1 MAKKLFW
8 ITLALAVTLVAT
20 GCSLGQQETSAPKP
34 AAQPAPAV
42 APTVVVEPTAVPAQP
57 VSNTSAAINL
67 PGDVEAKQKVNVV
80 FPVPGRVQEVQA
92 NVGDRVT
99 AGQVLAVLD
108 HRTLDAQVTQMG
120 AALKVANAQL
130 ALLQAPPDEADLAAA
145 KAGVDAAEKAY
156 KRMLA
161 GPTKE
166 DLIQAQAAVAQAEAG
181 LRQAQAAY
189 DKIAGLPNAGLMPQS
204 LGLQQ
209 ATIGYQTA
217 KAMYDKVAK
226 GATDA
231 QIAQAYAGLLKAR
244 AGLKK
249 LQDGPK
255 PEQLAMAAAQ
265 ILQAQSALDAMKV
278 QRDNAYARAPMD
290 GVISARHVVTGTY
303 ASPGLP
309 AFTVVSVKTK
319 IVIDAEESIAQAIR
333 RGQEV
338 DIQTNSVVGRSFK
351 GIVTRIS
358 PTVDPKTRTRQI
370 TVEPLDGDSVLRPG
384 MFATVSFRS
393 REG

>member
-1 MAKKLFW
+1 
-8 ITLALAVTLVAT
+8 
-20 GCSLGQQETSAPKP
+20 LGRQETSASKPAVP
-34 AAQPAPAV
+34 AAQAA

-57 VSNTSAAINL
+57 VSNTSAAIRL

-108 HRTLDAQVTQMG
+108 HRALDAQVTQMG
-120 AALKVANAQL
+120 AALKVANANL
-130 ALLQAPPDEADLAAA
+130 SLLQAPPDEADLAAA

-189 DKIAGLPNAGLMPQS
+189 DQIAGMPNAGLMPQA

-217 KAMYDKVAK
+217 KATYDKIAK
-226 GATDA
+226 GATDDRL
-231 QIAQAYAGLLKAR
+231 AQAYAGLLQAR

-278 QRDNAYARAPMD
+278 QRDNAFARAPMD

-303 ASPGLP
+303 AGPGLP
-309 AFTVVSVKTK
+309 AFTVVSAKTK
-319 IVIDAEESIAQAIR
+319 IIVDAEESIAQTIR
-333 RGQEV
+333 RGQQVEIQPNSIV
-338 DIQTNSVVGRSFK
+338 DRSFK
-351 GIVTRIS
+351 GIVARVS
-358 PTVDPKTRTRQI
+358 PTVDPKTRTRRI
-370 TVEPLDGDSVLRPG
+370 TIEPLDGETDLRPG
-384 MFATVSFRS
+384 MFATVLFR

>member
-1 MAKKLFW
+1 MSKKLLW
-8 ITLALAVTLVAT
+8 IALALAVTLVAA
-20 GCSLGQQETSAPKP
+20 GCSFGQQKAPASKP
-34 AAQPAPAV
+34 AAPVAPA
-42 APTVVVEPTAVPAQP
+42 AVVEPTAVPAQP
-57 VSNTSAAINL
+57 VSNTSAAISL
-67 PGDVEAKQKVNVV
+67 PGDVEAKQEVKVV

-108 HRTLDAQVTQMG
+108 HRTLDAQVTQME

-130 ALLQAPPDEADLAAA
+130 SLLQAPPDETDLAAA

-156 KRMLA
+156 QRMLA
-161 GPTKE
+161 GATKE
-166 DLIQAQAAVAQAEAG
+166 DLIQVQAAVDQAEAG

-189 DKIAGLPNAGLMPQS
+189 DQIAGMPNAGLMPQS

-217 KAMYDKVAK
+217 KATYDKIAK

-231 QIAQAYAGLLKAR
+231 QLAQAYAGLLQAR

-255 PEQLAMAAAQ
+255 PEQVAMAAAQ

-290 GVISARHVVTGTY
+290 GIISTRHVVTGTY
-303 ASPGLP
+303 AGPGLP
-309 AFTVVSVKTK
+309 AFTVISAKTK
-319 IVIDAEESIAQAIR
+319 IVVDAEESMAQMIH

-338 DIQTNSVVGRSFK
+338 DIQPNSIVDRSFK
-351 GIVTRIS
+351 GIVARIS
-358 PTVDPKTRTRQI
+358 PTVDPKTRTQRI
-370 TVEPLDGDSVLRPG
+370 TIEPLDGETILRPG
-384 MFATVSFRS
+384 MFATVSFR